1 MRVSEV
7 TLFRGN
13 AGLHRTKARPGL
25 SQADVSDRVMIIYFD
40 GDDSF
45 SHDVSPYV
53 ARRLTDIYPDLIL
66 SKL

>member
-1 MRVSEV
+1 M
-7 TLFRGN
+7 LFRGN
-13 AGLHRTKARPGL
+13 AGLHRTKARQGL
-25 SQADVSDRVMIIYFD
+25 SQADVNDRVMIIYFD

-53 ARRLTDIYPDLIL
+53 ARQLTDIYPALIL